1 MRRRSNMIE
10 LKIKNCGGNQWNA
23 LRVGK
28 DGWESDFGC
37 CEGETLQ
44 DAIFNYIEG
53 MYNDQAYSM
62 EHYNEPND
70 IEWHIDTYL
79 FECLLTMEQQMKARL
94 MEEYLAQLG
103 IIIDYK
109 L

>member
-1 MRRRSNMIE
+1 MIE
-10 LKIKNCGGNQWNA
+10 LKMKNCGGNQWIA

-28 DGWESDFGC
+28 DGWESDCGC

-53 MYNDQAYSM
+53 IYGDQTYSM
-62 EHYNEPND
+62 ACYGEPNNL
-70 IEWHIDTYL
+70 EWHICETYL
-79 FECLLTMEQQMKARL
+79 FECLLRADQQEEARE
-94 MEEYLAQLG
+94 MEEFLAQDG
-103 IIIDYK
+103 MEIVIDYK